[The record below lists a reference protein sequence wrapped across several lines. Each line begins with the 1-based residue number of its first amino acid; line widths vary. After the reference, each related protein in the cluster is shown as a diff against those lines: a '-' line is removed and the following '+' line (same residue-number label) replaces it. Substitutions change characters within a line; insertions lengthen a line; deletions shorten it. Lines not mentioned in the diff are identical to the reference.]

1 MADPNRAAG
10 PVMFFFLEEAK
21 ETSIAFSS
29 NACESFEIV

>member
-1 MADPNRAAG
+1 MADPNRPAG

-29 NACESFEIV
+29 KAEESFEII